1 MTNKNAKKTKKTKN
15 TGKSEKTSKTVDPCK
30 DKDLIE
36 RITKKTYKSVLEV
49 VLKTAE
55 DASGAGLCIKCFTGI
70 VFSVMDKV
78 RNDALDWLL
87 TYYKTNMM
95 SAIRVAEELSKGAKN
110 ANANKKRK

>member
-1 MTNKNAKKTKKTKN
+1 MATKKTKN
-15 TGKSEKTSKTVDPCK
+15 TDKSGKTRKPTDPCK

-55 DASGAGLCIKCFTGI
+55 DASGAGLCVKCFTGI

-87 TYYKTNMM
+87 AYYKTTAM
-95 SAIRVAEELSKGAKN
+95 SAVRVAEELSKGAKN

>member
-1 MTNKNAKKTKKTKN
+1 MATKKTKN
-15 TGKSEKTSKTVDPCK
+15 TGKSGKTSKTVDPCK

-78 RNDALDWLL
+78 RNHAWDWLL
-87 TYYKTNMM
+87 AYDKTAAM
-95 SAIRVAEELSKGAKN
+95 SAVRVAEELSTEVKN
-110 ANANKKRK
+110 ADASKKRK

>member
-1 MTNKNAKKTKKTKN
+1 MATKKIKN
-15 TGKSEKTSKTVDPCK
+15 TSKSGKTRKPTDPCK
-30 DKDLIE
+30 DKDHLIE

-55 DASGAGLCIKCFTGI
+55 DASGAGLSVKCFTGI

-87 TYYKTNMM
+87 TYYKTTAM
-95 SAIRVAEELSKGAKN
+95 SAVRVAEELSKEVKN
-110 ANANKKRK
+110 ADASKKRK

>member
-1 MTNKNAKKTKKTKN
+1 MAPNKTKN
-15 TGKSEKTSKTVDPCK
+15 TEKSGKTRKPADPCK

-55 DASGAGLCIKCFTGI
+55 DASGAGLCVKCFTGI

-87 TYYKTNMM
+87 AYYKTTAM
-95 SAIRVAEELSKGAKN
+95 SAVRVAEELSKGAKN

>member
-1 MTNKNAKKTKKTKN
+1 MATKKTKN
-15 TGKSEKTSKTVDPCK
+15 TGKSGKTSKTVDPCK

-36 RITKKTYKSVLEV
+36 RITKKTYEDVLKV

-55 DASGAGLCIKCFTGI
+55 DASGAGLCMKCFTGI

-110 ANANKKRK
+110 ADAIKKRK

>member
-1 MTNKNAKKTKKTKN
+1 MATKKTKN
-15 TGKSEKTSKTVDPCK
+15 TDKSGKTRKPADPCK

-36 RITKKTYKSVLEV
+36 RITRKTYKSVLEV

-55 DASGAGLCIKCFTGI
+55 DASSAGLCVKCFTGI

-87 TYYKTNMM
+87 TYYKTTAM
-95 SAIRVAEELSKGAKN
+95 SAVRVAEELSKEAKN
-110 ANANKKRK
+110 ADASKKRK

>member
-1 MTNKNAKKTKKTKN
+1 MTNKNTKKTKN
-15 TGKSEKTSKTVDPCK
+15 TGKSGRTSKTVDPCKDK

-36 RITKKTYKSVLEV
+36 RITKKTYEDVLEV

-55 DASGAGLCIKCFTGI
+55 DASGAGLCVKCFTRI

-78 RNDALDWLL
+78 RDDALDWLL

-95 SAIRVAEELSKGAKN
+95 SAIRVAEGLSKGAKN
-110 ANANKKRK
+110 AGASKKHK

>member
-1 MTNKNAKKTKKTKN
+1 MATKKTKN
-15 TGKSEKTSKTVDPCK
+15 TEKSGKTRKPADPCK

-49 VLKTAE
+49 ILKTAE

-87 TYYKTNMM
+87 TYYKTTAM

-110 ANANKKRK
+110 ADANKKRK

>member
-1 MTNKNAKKTKKTKN
+1 MATKKTKN
-15 TGKSEKTSKTVDPCK
+15 TEKSGKTRKPADPCK

-36 RITKKTYKSVLEV
+36 RITKKAYKSVLEV

-55 DASGAGLCIKCFTGI
+55 DASGAGLCVKCFTGI

-87 TYYKTNMM
+87 TYYKTTAM
-95 SAIRVAEELSKGAKN
+95 SAVRVAEELSKEAKN

>member
-1 MTNKNAKKTKKTKN
+1 MATKKTKN
-15 TGKSEKTSKTVDPCK
+15 TDKSGKTRKPADPCK

-36 RITKKTYKSVLEV
+36 QITKKTYKSVLEV

-55 DASGAGLCIKCFTGI
+55 DASGAGLCVKCFTGI

-87 TYYKTNMM
+87 TYYKTTAM
-95 SAIRVAEELSKGAKN
+95 SAVRVAEELSKGAKN

>member
-1 MTNKNAKKTKKTKN
+1 MATKKTKN
-15 TGKSEKTSKTVDPCK
+15 TGKSGKTRKPTDPCK

-36 RITKKTYKSVLEV
+36 RITKKAYKSVLEV

-78 RNDALDWLL
+78 RNDALNWLL
-87 TYYKTNMM
+87 TYYKTTAM
-95 SAIRVAEELSKGAKN
+95 SAVRVAEELSKEAKN

>member
-1 MTNKNAKKTKKTKN
+1 MATKKTKN
-15 TGKSEKTSKTVDPCK
+15 TGKSGKTSKTVDPCK

-78 RNDALDWLL
+78 RNHAWDWLL
-87 TYYKTNMM
+87 AYDKTAAM
-95 SAIRVAEELSKGAKN
+95 SAVRVAEELSKGAKN

>member
-1 MTNKNAKKTKKTKN
+1 MATKKTKN
-15 TGKSEKTSKTVDPCK
+15 TVKSGKPRKPTDPCK

-87 TYYKTNMM
+87 AYYKTTAM
-95 SAIRVAEELSKGAKN
+95 SAVRVAEELSKGAKN

>member
-1 MTNKNAKKTKKTKN
+1 MATKKTKN
-15 TGKSEKTSKTVDPCK
+15 TEKSGKTRKPAAPCQ

-49 VLKTAE
+49 VPKPAE

-78 RNDALDWLL
+78 RNDALDWIL
-87 TYYKTNMM
+87 TYYKTTAM
-95 SAIRVAEELSKGAKN
+95 SAVRVAEELSKGAKN

>member
-1 MTNKNAKKTKKTKN
+1 MATKKTKN
-15 TGKSEKTSKTVDPCK
+15 TDKSEKTRKPTDPCK

-55 DASGAGLCIKCFTGI
+55 DASGAGLCVKCFTGI

-87 TYYKTNMM
+87 TYYKTTAM
-95 SAIRVAEELSKGAKN
+95 SAVRVAEELSKEAKN
-110 ANANKKRK
+110 ADASKKHK

>member
-1 MTNKNAKKTKKTKN
+1 MTTKKIKN
-15 TGKSEKTSKTVDPCK
+15 TGKSGKTRKPADPYK

-110 ANANKKRK
+110 ADANKKRK

>member
-1 MTNKNAKKTKKTKN
+1 MATKKTKN
-15 TGKSEKTSKTVDPCK
+15 TDKSGKTRKPADPCK

-36 RITKKTYKSVLEV
+36 RITRKTYKSVLEV

-55 DASGAGLCIKCFTGI
+55 DASGAGICVKCFTGI

-87 TYYKTNMM
+87 TYYKTTAM
-95 SAIRVAEELSKGAKN
+95 SAVRVAEELSKEAKN
-110 ANANKKRK
+110 ADASKKRK